1 MGTCGK
7 LIRICTDSQ
16 VCGWDDHGVNK
27 TMNSPRE
34 AVKQEESLS
43 CKEPLAPV
51 KGMGLECRRPV
62 GKGLLKSRQDLTV
75 SWAETGHDTAR
86 SYHLEV

>member
-1 MGTCGK
+1 MVH
-7 LIRICTDSQ
+7 LS
-16 VCGWDDHGVNK
+16 K

-43 CKEPLAPV
+43 CEEALAPV
-51 KGMGLECRRPV
+51 KGMGRECRRPV
-62 GKGLLKSRQDLTV
+62 GKVLLKSRQDLTV
-75 SWAETGHDTAR
+75 SWAETGHDTAH